1 MLSTSLDSS
10 GQFYH
15 ILGLHSRPYGLHIP
29 LSALPGPAHPDDM
42 AGMWQGPA
50 SFLCPALC
58 YLGDES
64 SSPHI
69 FRAVVLNIWQMSEDI
84 FRCHN
89 RGGHGTGIQR
99 VEAKDAAN
107 ILQCTGRA
115 PARCILQPTAS
126 AERSSQ
132 PLMLIIFTINN
143 INDVPSCVPRDT

>member
-1 MLSTSLDSS
+1 MACIYLLLPSLARHTQMIWLEC
-10 GQFYH
+10 GR
-15 ILGLHSRPYGLHIP
+15 GLRPS
-29 LSALPGPAHPDDM
+29 SALR
-42 AGMWQGPA
+42 
-50 SFLCPALC
+50 S

-143 INDVPSCVPRDT
+143 INDVLSCVPRDT